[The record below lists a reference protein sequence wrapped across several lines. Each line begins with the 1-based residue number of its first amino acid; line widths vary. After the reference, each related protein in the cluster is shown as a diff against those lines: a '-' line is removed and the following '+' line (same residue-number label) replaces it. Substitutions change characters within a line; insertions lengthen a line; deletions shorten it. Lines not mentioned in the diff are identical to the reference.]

1 MTLKEDVTKIIE
13 NLVIKKQNLNIFS
26 IKEKQATFSIMTILY
41 ALEDGSINCTK
52 EELNSVLDEMVR
64 SGELKPI
71 ENNKVI
77 FCTTDLF
84 LKKIKK

>member
-1 MTLKEDVTKIIE
+1 LTLKEDVTKIIE

-41 ALEDGSINCTK
+41 ALEDNSITCTK
-52 EELNSVLDEMVR
+52 KELNSVLNEMVK
-64 SGELKPI
+64 SDDLKSI
-71 ENNKVI
+71 DNNEVL

>member
-1 MTLKEDVTKIIE
+1 LTLREDVTKIIE
-13 NLVIKKQNLNIFS
+13 DLVIKKQNLNIFS
-26 IKEKQATFSIMTILY
+26 IKEKQVTFSIMRILY
-41 ALEDGSINCTK
+41 AFEDNPISYTR